1 MSTKLL
7 ELLAKYRQNQ
17 ATPEEIAYIKE
28 RLAEFQEL
36 QDLALEE
43 EQAEWEKPDLSVE
56 DQQFKQKI
64 NRQIKKNWFKTL
76 FATIGILLVLT
87 GIGYFALPKIVDQF
101 TIIRLVKMAI
111 KLRHSLYLSWLPMS
125 CRTLLLVS
133 MTLKLMHSVMA
144 IMMLKPH

>member
-43 EQAEWEKPDLSVE
+43 EQAEWEKLDLSVE

-64 NRQIKKNWFKTL
+64 NRQIKKNWFKFFL
-76 FATIGILLVLT
+76 KA
-87 GIGYFALPKIVDQF
+87 
-101 TIIRLVKMAI
+101 RLCFHK
-111 KLRHSLYLSWLPMS
+111 
-125 CRTLLLVS
+125 
-133 MTLKLMHSVMA
+133 
-144 IMMLKPH
+144 